1 MRVIPHIA
9 SVIAVTVLSATGALA
24 QGTNALAPNLVPLQI
39 NPPPHPH
46 GSTPTPIPAQNGLT
60 PLPGSQ
66 PVQPTQP
73 IPAVPQPTTPQL
85 PPFGAPGSPI
95 VAQPNPAPMQQG
107 PLPDGII
114 KWDSELKEFKGKMG
128 ETNAA
133 SFTFSFT
140 NISSSELAINLV
152 QPSCG
157 CTTVQLPPMPWKI
170 APGTGGE
177 IPVRMTISAPGT
189 FFKNINVLTDK
200 GQKLLMI
207 KSIIDPAAPVAMT
220 AEERNRNVE
229 MTKADPQAIFK
240 GDCVR
245 CHVQPAIGKVGKELY
260 DAACGVCHEAEH
272 RASIVP
278 SLHALPHDTNAE
290 FWRNT
295 VAFGK
300 PGSLMPPFSAAK
312 GGPLSDPQIATLV
325 DYLVATMPAK
335 AVSTNATHQAAK

>member
-1 MRVIPHIA
+1 
-9 SVIAVTVLSATGALA
+9 
-24 QGTNALAPNLVPLQI
+24 
-39 NPPPHPH
+39 
-46 GSTPTPIPAQNGLT
+46 
-60 PLPGSQ
+60 
-66 PVQPTQP
+66 
-73 IPAVPQPTTPQL
+73 
-85 PPFGAPGSPI
+85 
-95 VAQPNPAPMQQG
+95 MQQG

-114 KWDSELKEFKGKMG
+114 KWDSELKEFKSKMG

-133 SFTFSFT
+133 SFIFAFT
-140 NISSSELAINLV
+140 NISPSEVAINLV

-220 AEERNRNVE
+220 ADERNRNVE

-260 DAACGVCHEAEH
+260 DAACGICHEAEH
-272 RASIVP
+272 RATIVP

-290 FWRNT
+290 FLAEHRCFRKT
-295 VAFGK
+295 RLIDAAILGCKGRSAFRSADCHAGGL
-300 PGSLMPPFSAAK
+300 PGCNDACQGRFNQRHAS
-312 GGPLSDPQIATLV
+312 GGEII
-325 DYLVATMPAK
+325 
-335 AVSTNATHQAAK
+335 